1 MAKYLDPRADLTFKR
16 VFGEHPHLVI
26 SLLNSL
32 LPLPKGVEIKS
43 VEYLPAELVPQTPT
57 LKDTIVDVR
66 CKDQIGR
73 QFIVEMQMYWYAEF
87 FKRVVYNSS
96 KVFVKQAPKGFDY
109 SKLQNVY
116 SLNIIND
123 IAFPDYPNE
132 HIQEYCFANVNHN
145 DELRDEFYMVFVELP
160 KFRPSN
166 KADKK
171 LQDLWLKYLTEI
183 NEDTR
188 YPDAELLANPE
199 INEAIEL
206 LEEAAYTPAQL
217 AGYEQYWDAVSKYTT
232 AHNAALRKG
241 EAKGRK
247 EGLAEGRKEGLAE
260 GEAKG
265 RAEERAKAQAEKLD
279 MARKMKSDNMPLD
292 IIEKYTGLTADEIA
306 EL

>member
-1 MAKYLDPRADLTFKR
+1 MARYLDPRADMTFKR

-32 LPLPKGVEIKS
+32 LPLPKGVQIQT

-66 CKDQIGR
+66 CQDQLGR

-123 IAFPDYPNE
+123 IAFPDHPGEY
-132 HIQEYCFANVNHN
+132 IQEYSFANVNHN
-145 DELRDEFYMVFVELP
+145 DEIRDEFYMVFVELP
-160 KFRPSN
+160 KFKPSN
-166 KADKK
+166 KAEKK

-199 INEAIEL
+199 ISEAIEL

-217 AGYEQYWDAVSKYTT
+217 AGYDQYWDAVSKYVT
-232 AHNAALRKG
+232 AHNAAIR
-241 EAKGRK
+241 
-247 EGLAEGRKEGLAE
+247 
-260 GEAKG
+260 KG
-265 RAEERAKAQAEKLD
+265 RAEGRAEGIAEGRTEGEKRKAAET
-279 MARKMKSDNMPLD
+279 ARKMKSKKYPIEE
-292 IIEKYTGLTADEIA
+292 IIELTGLTAEEIA
-306 EL
+306 NI

>member
-32 LPLPKGVEIKS
+32 LPLPNGVEIKS
-43 VEYLPAELVPQTPT
+43 VEYLPSELVPQTPT

-66 CKDQIGR
+66 CKDQLGR

-96 KVFVKQAPKGFDY
+96 KVFVKQAPKAFDY

-123 IAFPDYPNE
+123 IAFPDYPDE
-132 HIQEYCFANVNHN
+132 YIQEFCFANVNHT
-145 DELRDEFYMVFVELP
+145 DKLRDEFYMVFVELP
-160 KFRPSN
+160 KFKPSN

-199 INEAIEL
+199 ISEAIEL

-217 AGYEQYWDAVSKYTT
+217 AGYDQYWDAVSKYIT
-232 AHNAALRKG
+232 AHNAAIRK
-241 EAKGRK
+241 
-247 EGLAEGRKEGLAE
+247 GLAEGQARGLTQGLTQGRAE
-260 GEAKG
+260 G
-265 RAEERAKAQAEKLD
+265 RAEERAKAHAEKLD
-279 MARKMKSDNMPLD
+279 MARKMKDMQMS
-292 IIEKYTGLTADEIA
+292 ISQIAEITGLTADEI
-306 EL
+306 ENI